1 MNKGIDVSSHQGT
14 IDWKQVKSDAVE
26 FAILRAGYGRELSQK
41 DSSFER
47 NFAGCAENSIY
58 TGAYWYSYA
67 LTVEEAKRE
76 AEVCLKAISGKK
88 FDYPIYFD
96 IEDKT
101 QLGLSDKRLQDIAA
115 AFCTVMEN
123 AGYWVG
129 IYSYKAFLESVFTAD
144 FMKRYAIWVAH
155 TGVTKTDF
163 KYEHGIWQ
171 YSHTGTV
178 KGVVSAV
185 DLNYGYE
192 DYPAMMKTAG
202 LNGYS
207 RSYVPNYKEHMVAK
221 NENLWGIAE
230 KYLGSGVRYAE
241 IKTLNNLKSDTIF
254 TGQILKI
261 PEK

>member
-14 IDWKQVKSDAVE
+14 IDWKQVKADAVE

-41 DSSFER
+41 DTSFER
-47 NFAGCAENSIY
+47 NFAGCTENAIHI
-58 TGAYWYSYA
+58 GAYWYSYA
-67 LTVEEAKRE
+67 LTADEAKRE
-76 AEVCLKAISGKK
+76 ADTCLKAIAGKR

-101 QLGLSDKRLQDIAA
+101 QLGLSDRRLQDIAA
-115 AFCTVMEN
+115 AFCTAMES

-144 FMKRYAIWVAH
+144 FIKRYAVWVAH

-163 KYEHGIWQ
+163 KYEYGIWQ

-178 KGVVSAV
+178 KGIASAV
-185 DLNYGYE
+185 DLNYSYE

-202 LNGYS
+202 LNGYPKSSVPKS
-207 RSYVPNYKEHMVAK
+207 REHRVAK

-230 KYLGSGVRYAE
+230 KYLGSGARYAE

-254 TGQILKI
+254 TGQVLKI

>member
-1 MNKGIDVSSHQGT
+1 MNKGIDVSSHQGK
-14 IDWKQVKSDAVE
+14 IDWKQVKADAVE

-41 DSSFER
+41 DTSFER
-47 NFAGCAENSIY
+47 NFDGCTKNSIH

-67 LTVEEAKRE
+67 LTVDDAKKEADT
-76 AEVCLKAISGKK
+76 CLKAITGKR

-101 QLGLSDKRLQDIAA
+101 QLGLSDRRLQDIAE
-115 AFCTVMEN
+115 AFCSAMES

-178 KGVVSAV
+178 KGIASAV

-192 DYPAMMKTAG
+192 NYPAMMKTAG
-202 LNGYS
+202 LNGYPKS
-207 RSYVPNYKEHMVAK
+207 SVPKYREHKVVK

-230 KYLGSGVRYAE
+230 KYPDSGTRYAAA
-241 IKTLNNLKSDTIF
+241 ITKNT
-254 TGQILKI
+254 
-261 PEK
+261 

>member
-1 MNKGIDVSSHQGT
+1 MNKGIDVSSHQGA
-14 IDWKQVKSDAVE
+14 IDWKQVKADAVE
-26 FAILRAGYGRELSQK
+26 FAILRAGYGREISQK
-41 DSSFER
+41 DTSFER
-47 NFAGCAENSIY
+47 NFAGCMENAIY

-67 LTVEEAKRE
+67 LTADEAKRE
-76 AEVCLKAISGKK
+76 ADTCLKSIAGKR

-101 QLGLSDKRLQDIAA
+101 QLGLSDRRLQEIAA
-115 AFCTVMEN
+115 AFCTAMES

-144 FMKRYAIWVAH
+144 FMNQYAVWVAH
-155 TGVTKTDF
+155 TGVAKTDF

-178 KGVVSAV
+178 KGIGSAV

-192 DYPAMMKTAG
+192 NYPATMKKAG
-202 LNGYS
+202 LNGYPKS
-207 RSYVPNYKEHMVAK
+207 SVPKHREHRVVK
-221 NENLWGIAE
+221 NETLWSIAE
-230 KYLGSGVRYAE
+230 KYLGSGARYAE
-241 IKTLNNLKSDTIF
+241 IKILNNLKSDTIF
-254 TGQILKI
+254 TGQVLKI

>member
-1 MNKGIDVSSHQGT
+1 MNKGIDVSAHQGT
-14 IDWKQVKSDAVE
+14 IDWKQVRSDAVE

-41 DSSFER
+41 DTGFER
-47 NFAGCAENSIY
+47 NFAGCTENGVH

-67 LTVEEAKRE
+67 LTPDEAKKE
-76 AEVCLKAISGKK
+76 AEVCLKSISGKK

-101 QLGLSDKRLQDIAA
+101 QLGLSDRRLQDIAS
-115 AFCTVMEN
+115 AFCSSMES

-144 FMKRYAIWVAH
+144 FLKRYAVWVAH
-155 TGVTKTDF
+155 TGVKETDF

-171 YSHTGTV
+171 YSHTGAV
-178 KGVVSAV
+178 KGIASAV
-185 DLNYGYE
+185 DLNYSYE

-202 LNGYS
+202 LNGYQES
-207 RSYVPNYKEHMVAK
+207 SVPKYREHTVAK

-230 KYLGSGVRYAE
+230 KYLGSGIRYAE

-261 PEK
+261 PKK